1 MLPLCDRKC
10 KQANVQSQ
18 AALTQ
23 ARCIERNIYAVWEA
37 QKLSL
42 LRTRRRYRDCNLQH
56 RRKVG
61 NNASRSRRS
70 ETPVRTEDHSAQ
82 SLAQVAL
89 PLYEAQLCCT
99 SVDIIG
105 RRPSPGSH
113 LLA

>member
-1 MLPLCDRKC
+1 M
-10 KQANVQSQ
+10 QASNVQSQ

-23 ARCIERNIYAVWEA
+23 AQCIGRNIYAVWEA
-37 QKLSL
+37 RKSSLS
-42 LRTRRRYRDCNLQH
+42 RTRRRYRDCNLQH

-70 ETPVRTEDHSAQ
+70 ATPVRTEDHSAQ
-82 SLAQVAL
+82 IFAQVAL
-89 PLYEAQLCCT
+89 PLYKAQLCCT
-99 SVDIIG
+99 GVDIIG